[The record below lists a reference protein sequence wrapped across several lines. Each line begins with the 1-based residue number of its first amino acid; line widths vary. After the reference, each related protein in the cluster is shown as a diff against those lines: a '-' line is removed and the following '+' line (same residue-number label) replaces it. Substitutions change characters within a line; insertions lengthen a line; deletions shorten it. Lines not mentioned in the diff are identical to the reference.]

1 MRFYQ
6 SILFLL
12 TFIFLQVYPYQTYS
26 QAGIE
31 FGGYLQAWYIAN
43 HDEDVLYSSMENLPV
58 LNVQTEHSSGFKIR
72 RARLTAK
79 GTISKTFSIRSWV
92 ELTAE
97 NRSLLDLYL
106 DAKLSEKLTL
116 RFGQMVMPGQSY
128 DTSRHFSSKLLL
140 VERPSVTTK
149 ISSMMGY
156 NAFRDVGVVAY
167 GTLGKFW
174 YGLQISN
181 GLGRMHQPGFTFFDR
196 NFGSGLI
203 GGRVDYEIFEGFELG
218 AHLSTNQ
225 QRNLIQHGSEPID
238 INRTSWSLRASF
250 ENLFVPGF
258 FVNAEYISFNSNDDN
273 WEISSTPGEPF
284 SLSGFYAL
292 TGYNFSRNW
301 NISARFDQLTEK
313 SGHLSY
319 SQDFYSHQ
327 YTFGITRLVHHN
339 SNEIARL
346 HFDYS
351 FSESGP
357 MDLNE
362 SMVVLSLQLKF
373 IP

>member
-1 MRFYQ
+1 MRLYQ
-6 SILFLL
+6 SVLFLL
-12 TFIFLQVYPYQTYS
+12 TFFFIQFYPHQTYS
-26 QAGIE
+26 QTGLE

-43 HDEDVLYSSMENLPV
+43 HDEDVLYSSMGNLPV

-72 RARLTAK
+72 RARLTAR
-79 GTISKTFSIRSWV
+79 GTISETFSIRSWV

-97 NRSLLDLYL
+97 NRSLLDLYM
-106 DAKLSEKLTL
+106 DAKISDNLTL

-128 DTSRHFSSKLLL
+128 DTSRHLSSKLLFI
-140 VERPSVTTK
+140 ERPSVTTK

-156 NAFRDVGVVAY
+156 NAFRDVGFVAY
-167 GTLGKFW
+167 GTLGKLW
-174 YGLQISN
+174 YGFQVSN
-181 GLGRMHQPGFTFFDR
+181 GLGRIHQPGFTFFDR

-203 GGRVDYEIFEGFELG
+203 GGRVDYEIIEGVELG

-250 ENLFVPGF
+250 ENLLVPGLF
-258 FVNAEYISFNSNDDN
+258 ANAEYISFNSNDDN

-292 TGYNFSRNW
+292 TGYNITRNW
-301 NISARFDQLTEK
+301 NISARFDQLKGNTDNF
-313 SGHLSY
+313 SSA
-319 SQDFYSHQ
+319 Q
-327 YTFGITRLVHHN
+327 YTFGVTRLVHHD
-339 SNEIARL
+339 STEIARL
-346 HFDYS
+346 HLDYS

-362 SMVVLSLQLKF
+362 SMIVLALQLKF

>member
-1 MRFYQ
+1 MTFFFIQFY
-6 SILFLL
+6 
-12 TFIFLQVYPYQTYS
+12 PHQTYS
-26 QAGIE
+26 QAGVE

-43 HDEDVLYSSMENLPV
+43 HDEDVLYTSTGNLPV
-58 LNVQTEHSSGFKIR
+58 LNVQTEHSSSFKIR

-79 GTISKTFSIRSWV
+79 GTISESFSIRSWV

-156 NAFRDVGVVAY
+156 NAFRDVGIVAY
-167 GTLGKFW
+167 GTLGKLW
-174 YGLQISN
+174 YGFQISN
-181 GLGRMHQPGFTFFDR
+181 GLGRIHQSGFTFFDR

-203 GGRVDYEIFEGFELG
+203 GGRVDYEIIEGVELG

-250 ENLFVPGF
+250 ENLLVPGF
-258 FVNAEYISFNSNDDN
+258 FANAEYISFHANDDN
-273 WEISSTPGEPF
+273 WDISSTHGEPF
-284 SLSGFYAL
+284 SLSGFYTL
-292 TGYNFSRNW
+292 TGYNISRNW
-301 NISARFDQLTEK
+301 NISARFDQLTEN
-313 SGHLSY
+313 SGKLTATP
-319 SQDFYSHQ
+319 DFSSVQ
-327 YTFGITRLVHHN
+327 YTFGVTRLIHHN
-339 SNEIARL
+339 SSEIARL
-346 HFDYS
+346 HLDYS

-362 SMVVLSLQLKF
+362 SMIVLALQLKF